1 MAMDKELCL
10 KFLVHL
16 YRYSDSVARKPR
28 INEADLVY
36 INNEVDQFLA
46 RLDRGK
52 SKVYDPAGALEK
64 IARIPLESAREKAVM
79 FSKFLLLA
87 QNKWLTLF
95 FGKKDDAHENR
106 LEKVGEFKE
115 RVRKV
120 ITLIEMG

>member
-1 MAMDKELCL
+1 MEMDKDLCL

-16 YRYSDSVARKPR
+16 YRYSDSIARKSR

-36 INNEVDQFLA
+36 INNEVDQFLS
-46 RLDRGK
+46 RLDREK
-52 SKVYDPAGALEK
+52 SKAYDPAGALER
-64 IARIPLESAREKAVM
+64 IVRIPLESAREKAVM
-79 FSKFLLLA
+79 LSKFVLLS

-95 FGKKDDAHENR
+95 FGRKDDAHENR

>member
-1 MAMDKELCL
+1 MDKELCL

-16 YRYSDSVARKPR
+16 YRYSDSVARKAR

-46 RLDRGK
+46 RLDKERAK
-52 SKVYDPAGALEK
+52 AYDPAGALEK

-120 ITLIEMG
+120 IALIEMG